1 MPMSEAKRKA
11 NKKWNDAH
19 LKERYDRIQ
28 VLVQKGQKDVIKS
41 SALARGETVNEYI
54 RRAIAL
60 RMSEG
65 GTPAK

>member
-1 MPMSEAKRKA
+1 MPMSEAKRKS

-65 GTPAK
+65 GIPAK